1 MILLC
6 LTGIWLAGFGLL
18 RWMFPQP
25 LRWSLHNIL
34 LFSFAAGTGAGI
46 ASCIYFLA
54 LLLAGPS
61 LAVLASASG
70 AFLFIALLLGLLAH
84 RPGTA
89 FGMAE
94 GPPVPRY
101 LIFVF
106 AAAAALA
113 LIMFVSAVTYNPHGD
128 EAAWS
133 IWNLRARFLFRSGAE
148 WRIAFSHDLA
158 WTHLDYPLLVP
169 SLVAMCWKLA
179 RAESTAAP
187 VGIAFLFGL
196 GTVGVLTGA
205 LAVLRGKL
213 QALLGGTLLLGTASF
228 VALAA
233 SLYGDVP
240 LSFYILSALALLCLQ
255 DRYPADPRD
264 RRNDDPRF
272 TVLAGLMAGFAAW
285 TRNEGLIFLGAL
297 LIARVFA
304 LARSHRRAAIF
315 PELLRLLAGA
325 AAPLSV
331 VLIFKIRVAPPSEY
345 FSVPASVVLHHLA
358 DVGRWVT
365 AIEGL
370 VIALF
375 TFGRFLLPIAL
386 VLALYAYL
394 VRFRPESF
402 SRDSRD
408 RASLVTIAVAL
419 SLTLGVQLLIDLLY
433 DANLPLE
440 IGTSGERMIMQLW
453 PAAVLA
459 FFAAANSPQLLA
471 LKPAARK
478 AKTRVVS
485 GKNQAAKAPAAKTK
499 TAKAPSR

>member
-6 LTGIWLAGFGLL
+6 LAGIWLAGFGLT

-34 LFSFAAGTGAGI
+34 LFSLAAGTGAGI

-61 LAVLASASG
+61 FAVLASAAA
-70 AFLFIALLLGLLAH
+70 AFLLIALLVGFLGSGQ
-84 RPGTA
+84 GTA
-89 FGMAE
+89 FEMAE

-101 LIFVF
+101 LILVF

-113 LIMFVSAVTYNPHGD
+113 LIMFLSAVIYNPHGD
-128 EAAWS
+128 EGAWS
-133 IWNLRARFLFRSGAE
+133 IWNLRARFLFRSGAA

-196 GTVGVLTGA
+196 GTMGVSIGT

-255 DRYPADPRD
+255 DRHAE
-264 RRNDDPRF
+264 DPRF
-272 TVLAGLMAGFAAW
+272 SILAGIMAGFAAW
-285 TRNEGLIFLGAL
+285 ARNEGLIFVAAL

-325 AAPLSV
+325 AAPLAV
-331 VLIFKIRVAPPSEY
+331 VLAFKIRVAPPSDY
-345 FSVPASVVLHHLA
+345 FSVPALVVLHHLA

-365 AIEGL
+365 LIEGL

-375 TFGRFLLPIAL
+375 TFGRFLIPMAL

-394 VRFRPESF
+394 VRFRPESL

-408 RASLVTIAVAL
+408 RASLLTIAVAL
-419 SLTLGVQLLIDLLY
+419 PITLGVQLLIDLLY
-433 DANLPLE
+433 DANLALE
-440 IGTSGERMIMQLW
+440 IGTSGERLIMQLW

-459 FFAAANSPQLLA
+459 FFAAVNSPQLEA
-471 LKPAARK
+471 LKPAVRK
-478 AKTRVVS
+478 AKARAAA
-485 GKNQAAKAPAAKTK
+485 GKAPAGKTQAAKAPT
-499 TAKAPSR
+499 R

>member
-6 LTGIWLAGFGLL
+6 LAGIWLAGFGLL

-34 LFSFAAGTGAGI
+34 LFSLAVGTGAGI

-61 LAVLASASG
+61 LGVLASATG
-70 AFLFIALLLGLLAH
+70 AFVLIALLLGFFAR

-89 FGMAE
+89 LEMAE

-101 LIFVF
+101 LIVMF
-106 AAAAALA
+106 AAAATLA
-113 LIMFVSAVTYNPHGD
+113 LIMFVASVTYNPHGD

-133 IWNLRARFLFRSGAE
+133 IFNLRARFLFRSGAD

-179 RAESTAAP
+179 GVESTAAP
-187 VGIAFLFGL
+187 VGLAFLFGL
-196 GTVGVLTGA
+196 GTLGVLIAT
-205 LAVLRGKL
+205 LAILRGKL

-233 SLYGDVP
+233 SLYADVP
-240 LSFYILSALALLCLQ
+240 LSFYVLSALALLCLQ
-255 DRYPADPRD
+255 DRHAEDQ
-264 RRNDDPRF
+264 RF
-272 TVLAGLMAGFAAW
+272 SVLAGLMAGFAAW
-285 TRNEGLIFLGAL
+285 TRNEGLIFFAAL
-297 LIARVFA
+297 LIARLFA
-304 LARSHRRAAIF
+304 LARSGRRPDIF
-315 PELLRLLAGA
+315 PGLRRLLVGA
-325 AAPLSV
+325 AAPLAV
-331 VLIFKIRVAPPSEY
+331 VLVFKLRVAPPSDY
-345 FSVPASVVLHHLA
+345 FSVPASVLVHHLA

-365 AIEGL
+365 LVEGL
-370 VIALF
+370 VLALL
-375 TFGRFLLPIAL
+375 TLGRFLIPVLL

-394 VRFRPESF
+394 VRFRPESLR
-402 SRDSRD
+402 RDSRD
-408 RASLVTIAVAL
+408 RTSLVTISIAVL
-419 SLTLGVQLLIDLLY
+419 LTLGAQLLIDLLY

-440 IGTSGERMIMQLW
+440 IGTSGERVIMQLW

-459 FFAAANSPQLLA
+459 FFAAVNSPQLES

-478 AKTRVVS
+478 GKARVAGKAPASKT
-485 GKNQAAKAPAAKTK
+485 QAAKAP
-499 TAKAPSR
+499 SR